1 MKGDT
6 KFGGKWS
13 DTKLAALDGYLSAY
27 GHVMKNQP
35 FKTAYIDA
43 FAGSGAQ
50 EGEDE
55 EGKSYRHGSPLIAL
69 SAEPGF
75 DHFIFIEK
83 DQVKLDRLRNQV
95 EEKGYGSKQIEYQC
109 GDANEKLRALCNK
122 DWKSHRAVAF
132 LDPFA
137 LQIEWTTIQ
146 AIAKTQ
152 SIDMWL
158 LFPSMAVNR
167 MLIRKGEM
175 EESWQRRLD
184 QLFGANT
191 WKDVFY
197 DKEPDFFEDEI
208 NVKRSKPF
216 EILSDYV
223 TSRLKTEFAA
233 VHDQPLILRNS
244 ANAPLFLLCFACGNK
259 RGSAPALRIANHII
273 QQQS

>member
-1 MKGDT
+1 MEKDP

-13 DTKLAALDGYLSAY
+13 DTKLDALAGYLSAY
-27 GHVMKNQP
+27 GDVMKNQP

-55 EGKSYRHGSPLIAL
+55 EGKTYRHGSPLIAL
-69 SAEPGF
+69 NTEPGF

-83 DQVKLDRLRNQV
+83 DQAKLDQLRNQV
-95 EEKGYGSKQIEYQC
+95 EEKGFGSRQIEYQC
-109 GDANEKLRALCNK
+109 GDANEKLRTLCGK

-146 AIAKTQ
+146 AIAKTH

-175 EESWQRRLD
+175 EES
-184 QLFGANT
+184 
-191 WKDVFY
+191 
-197 DKEPDFFEDEI
+197 
-208 NVKRSKPF
+208 
-216 EILSDYV
+216 
-223 TSRLKTEFAA
+223 
-233 VHDQPLILRNS
+233 
-244 ANAPLFLLCFACGNK
+244 
-259 RGSAPALRIANHII
+259 
-273 QQQS
+273 